1 MSDCHPGKFSK
12 MGGKCPTVIPANFQ
26 KREEN
31 VQLSSWQ
38 IFKNGRK
45 MSDCHPGKFSKT
57 GGKCVKVM
65 LSIFSK
71 TGGNCAL
78 VILVIFQKY
87 LHKEENVQYAIWL
100 FFQQRWKLSFSH
112 NGNFSKIGGKYLAE
126 ITSEGGKT
134 TWNKICWVDILLGE
148 SSLGSIY
155 Y

>member
-1 MSDCHPGKFSK
+1 MSFSYTDNFSK
-12 MGGKCPTVIPANFQ
+12 
-26 KREEN
+26 R
-31 VQLSSWQ
+31 
-38 IFKNGRK
+38 
-45 MSDCHPGKFSKT
+45 

-112 NGNFSKIGGKYLAE
+112 NGNFSKTGGKYLAE

-134 TWNKICWVDILLGE
+134 TWNKICWENQVLGVFTTRRKFFPE
-148 SSLGSIY
+148 EFCLGGKSLGMIIF
-155 Y
+155 

>member
-1 MSDCHPGKFSK
+1 MSISYTDNFSK
-12 MGGKCPTVIPANFQ
+12 I
-26 KREEN
+26 
-31 VQLSSWQ
+31 
-38 IFKNGRK
+38 
-45 MSDCHPGKFSKT
+45 
-57 GGKCVKVM
+57 GGKCVTVM

-100 FFQQRWKLSFSH
+100 FFHQRWKLSFSH

>member
-1 MSDCHPGKFSK
+1 MSNCHSGKFSK
-12 MGGKCPTVIPANFQ
+12 KGGKCPIVILSNFQ
-26 KREEN
+26 KREES
-31 VQLSSWQ
+31 VRLSSWQ
-38 IFKNGRK
+38 IFKNRRK
-45 MSDCHPGKFSKT
+45 MCKSYAEYFFKNRRKLCF
-57 GGKCVKVM
+57 
-65 LSIFSK
+65 
-71 TGGNCAL
+71 

-100 FFQQRWKLSFSH
+100 FFHQRWKLSFSH

>member
-1 MSDCHPGKFSK
+1 MCKSYADYFFK
-12 MGGKCPTVIPANFQ
+12 
-26 KREEN
+26 KRWK
-31 VQLSSWQ
+31 LC
-38 IFKNGRK
+38 F
-45 MSDCHPGKFSKT
+45 
-57 GGKCVKVM
+57 
-65 LSIFSK
+65 
-71 TGGNCAL
+71 
-78 VILVIFQKY
+78 VILVMFQKY
-87 LHKEENVQYAIWL
+87 LNKEENVQYAIWL

>member
-1 MSDCHPGKFSK
+1 MSNCHPDRFPK
-12 MGGKCPTVIPANFQ
+12 MGGKCPTVILGNFQ

-45 MSDCHPGKFSKT
+45 VSDCHPGKFSKT

-112 NGNFSKIGGKYLAE
+112 NGNFSKIGGKSLAE
-126 ITSEGGKT
+126 ISSEGGKT
-134 TWNKICWVDILLGE
+134 TRNKICWVDILLGE

>member
-1 MSDCHPGKFSK
+1 MSFSYTDNFSK
-12 MGGKCPTVIPANFQ
+12 IGV
-26 KREEN
+26 
-31 VQLSSWQ
+31 
-38 IFKNGRK
+38 
-45 MSDCHPGKFSKT
+45 
-57 GGKCVKVM
+57 KCVKVM
-65 LSIFSK
+65 LHIFSK

-134 TWNKICWVDILLGE
+134 TRNKICWVGILLGE